1 MRVLIAMIII
11 PMQFS
16 KKEQKSHNSSVNF
29 FYFKVFEKI
38 FLNYFL
44 KFVFEIGGGGDEGHH
59 LGDEEHH
66 LGDEGH
72 HLGDEEH
79 HFQISKI

>member
-44 KFVFEIGGGGDEGHH
+44 KFVFEIGGGDEGHH